1 MSSDVKYIKLNW
13 YEEELHKFYKTN
25 KDNNG
30 YIHVIAL
37 YEKDDIYL
45 EEMIDI
51 QWYKTE
57 QERNKELKEVSYY

>member
-13 YEEELHKFYKTN
+13 YEEELHKFYTTD

-30 YIHVIAL
+30 YIHGIAL

-57 QERNKELKEVSYY
+57 QERDKELKEVSYY

>member
-1 MSSDVKYIKLNW
+1 MSSDLKYIKLNW
-13 YEEELHKFYKTN
+13 YEEELHKFYTTD

-30 YIHVIAL
+30 YIHGIAL
-37 YEKDDIYL
+37 YEKDYIYL

>member
-30 YIHVIAL
+30 YIHGIAL

-51 QWYKTE
+51 Q
-57 QERNKELKEVSYY
+57 

>member
-1 MSSDVKYIKLNW
+1 MSSDLKYIKLNW
-13 YEEELHKFYKTN
+13 YEEELHKFYTTD
-25 KDNNG
+25 KDNNV
-30 YIHVIAL
+30 YIHGIAL

>member
-1 MSSDVKYIKLNW
+1 MSSDLKYLKLIW

-30 YIHVIAL
+30 YIHGIAL